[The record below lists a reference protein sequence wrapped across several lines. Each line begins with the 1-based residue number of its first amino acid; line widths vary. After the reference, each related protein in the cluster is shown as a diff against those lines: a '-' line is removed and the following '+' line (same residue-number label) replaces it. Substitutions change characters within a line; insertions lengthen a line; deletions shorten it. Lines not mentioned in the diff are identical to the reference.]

1 MNTGMAGQGK
11 ANPGKVLKSTS
22 DFTESL
28 NEWKWKQGKVCH
40 IVRFIFPLP
49 LELYIKILECFHIEF
64 MCSVAG
70 AYQGNNQ
77 VEDFWSGCLSDFTVT
92 KSLSGLLKN
101 AYKGIHFLVRLQ
113 ASILQL

>member
-22 DFTESL
+22 DFTEIL

-70 AYQGNNQ
+70 VYQENNQ
-77 VEDFWSGCLSDFTVT
+77 VEDFWSGCLSDFTKLPRV
-92 KSLSGLLKN
+92 
-101 AYKGIHFLVRLQ
+101 
-113 ASILQL
+113 